1 MTETA
6 TTERRQNPF
15 SRIAK
20 TALPLYL
27 TMVAS
32 SAGALVDTALLGR
45 HATSSLAAFA
55 VTIAVYS
62 PATATVTGALRGV
75 MPFVSQH
82 EDDPDGMAPLVRNGM
97 WLGFIVG
104 LLGAVAV
111 AGVAVIGR
119 ATGVPESTLDHLGA
133 FPYLLAVAVLSTSVG
148 ASAISVLVALGQGKL
163 VMRAGLVGTA
173 VAVLLS
179 IGLIAGTGPLPA
191 LGLNGAGIAMLTSSL
206 ITTFRVQLALH
217 RLPVLAG
224 QSLRPGRPDLPQVF
238 RLARVG
244 IPLAGTVLIKFVVLG
259 VLTFAAARL
268 GTEQAAVHGVSETL
282 VNLIYTLAVAIGQAT
297 VPIVAG
303 SARDADAAG
312 ARRSVLAGGGVA
324 LCGVGTLG
332 LVLVVFGHWIVP
344 LFSEDASLQP
354 QLEDQLPLVFAV
366 VVTDALQAIAGFGM
380 LGLKRTFPSL
390 VSTAVFFGLLCLSA
404 VPVADAGGLTALWSA
419 LICANLLQAITKGVI
434 FYRHSARLAPEQP
447 GLAT

>member
-1 MTETA
+1 MTGTS
-6 TTERRQNPF
+6 TTGRRHCT
-15 SRIAK
+15 RIAA

-62 PATATVTGALRGV
+62 PATAAVTGTLRGV
-75 MPFVSQH
+75 MPFVSRH
-82 EDDPDGMAPLVRNGM
+82 EDDPDIMVPLVRNGM

-104 LLGAVAV
+104 LLGALAV
-111 AGVAVIGR
+111 AWARVIGR
-119 ATGVPESTLDHLGA
+119 ATGVPESTLDRLGA
-133 FPYLLAVAVLSTSVG
+133 FPCLLAIAVLSTSVG

-163 VMRAGLVGTA
+163 VMRAGLTGTA
-173 VAVLLS
+173 VAVLMS
-179 IGLIAGTGPLPA
+179 IALIAGVGPVPA
-191 LGLNGAGIAMLTSSL
+191 LGLNGAGIAMLASSL
-206 ITTFRVQLALH
+206 VTTCRVQLALH

-224 QSLRPGRPDLPQVF
+224 RSLRPGRPDLPRVF
-238 RLARVG
+238 RLAGVG
-244 IPLAGTVLIKFVVLG
+244 VPLAGTVLIKFVVLG

-282 VNLIYTLAVAIGQAT
+282 VNLVYTLAVAIGQAT

-303 SARDADAAG
+303 AARDADVAE
-312 ARRSVLAGGGVA
+312 ARRSVVAGGGVA

-332 LVLVVFGHWIVP
+332 IGLVVFGHWIVP
-344 LFSEDASLQP
+344 LLSNDPSLRP
-354 QLEDQLPLVFAV
+354 QLEDQLPLVLAV

-419 LICANLLQAITKGVI
+419 LICANLLQALTKAAAFHRRSG
-434 FYRHSARLAPEQP
+434 RLATQQS
-447 GLAT
+447 GLTT